1 MAEQFW
7 NRWLDSAQQYGQA
20 VGDRIEYLRDLPN
33 KASDIAEERFPG
45 YDRDASTKNAFRHAL
60 GTGMLAQELG
70 SSWGN
75 SYPAKLAGAAAAKM
89 VGHVWEMPTW
99 MNPGASKAQL
109 EDSRHDLNANH
120 IGAVEA
126 MSAASQEELITALDY
141 LARNSR
147 KEKPGIAFA
156 PSPGYMTRTGR
167 QAKQG
172 MGPLSKR

>member
-1 MAEQFW
+1 MADNFW
-7 NRWLDSAQQYGQA
+7 SQWLNKAQQYGRA
-20 VGDRIEYLRDLPN
+20 VGDRVEYLRDIPN
-33 KASDIAEERFPG
+33 QASDIAEQRFPG
-45 YDRDASTKNAFRHAL
+45 YDRDGSTKNAFRHAL

-75 SYPAKLAGAAAAKM
+75 SYPAKLVGAAAAKA

-99 MNPGASKAQL
+99 MNPNSTEAQTA
-109 EDSRHDLNANH
+109 DMRHDLNANH

-126 MSAASQEELITALDY
+126 MGANSKEDLVKALDY

-147 KEKPGIAFA
+147 QEKPGIAFA

-167 QAKQG
+167 
-172 MGPLSKR
+172 